1 MGFILAACIL
11 ALLVT
16 LKIEFENNDKHMILL
31 FSFWLGF
38 NSSNLIS
45 YLTGGL

>member
-31 FSFWLGF
+31 FSFLAWLQFIQF
-38 NSSNLIS
+38 N
-45 YLTGGL
+45 